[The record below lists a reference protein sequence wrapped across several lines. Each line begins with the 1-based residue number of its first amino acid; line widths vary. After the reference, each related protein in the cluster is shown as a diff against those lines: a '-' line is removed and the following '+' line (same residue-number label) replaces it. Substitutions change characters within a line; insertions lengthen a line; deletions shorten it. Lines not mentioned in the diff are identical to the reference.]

1 MNIGNYIYNFFRW
14 IFIPPRILQVMN
26 HKISVRRQ
34 NLIQK
39 FKKNIPS
46 SFDYFD
52 FSDISLFFSKIVPH
66 LSQIFVFSFSIFLEI
81 FRQTKNFMKE
91 RSSSENWKKKRRRK
105 LKEKKKKK
113 LYQSVY
119 WCHSMQ
125 WIQFLETHLCINN
138 RKKHFFFVA
147 LDSAIK
153 DVQCV
158 YFFRKKTREKNWKK
172 KKKQKISSTIV
183 KIKTKLSVVNC
194 LSFGHICVHIFY
206 LLQIEKK

>member
-1 MNIGNYIYNFFRW
+1 
-14 IFIPPRILQVMN
+14 MN

-39 FKKNIPS
+39 FKKKSHHHLIILI
-46 SFDYFD
+46 
-52 FSDISLFFSKIVPH
+52 SDLSLFFQKLFLTSAKYLCFLFP
-66 LSQIFVFSFSIFLEI
+66 FFLEI

-138 RKKHFFFVA
+138 RKKHFFSLLWTQLLRTFSVCIF
-147 LDSAIK
+147 SE
-153 DVQCV
+153 
-158 YFFRKKTREKNWKK
+158 KTREKNWKK
-172 KKKQKISSTIV
+172 KEETKK
-183 KIKTKLSVVNC
+183 
-194 LSFGHICVHIFY
+194 FR
-206 LLQIEKK
+206 LLL

>member
-1 MNIGNYIYNFFRW
+1 
-14 IFIPPRILQVMN
+14 MN

-138 RKKHFFFVA
+138 RKKHFFSLLWTQLLRTFSVCIF
-147 LDSAIK
+147 S
-153 DVQCV
+153 
-158 YFFRKKTREKNWKK
+158 EKNPWKELKK
-172 KKKQKISSTIV
+172 KEE
-183 KIKTKLSVVNC
+183 TKNFVYYCKN
-194 LSFGHICVHIFY
+194 
-206 LLQIEKK
+206 

>member
-1 MNIGNYIYNFFRW
+1 
-14 IFIPPRILQVMN
+14 MN

-39 FKKNIPS
+39 FKKKSHHHLIILI
-46 SFDYFD
+46 
-52 FSDISLFFSKIVPH
+52 SDLSLFFQKLFLTSAKYLCFLFP
-66 LSQIFVFSFSIFLEI
+66 FYLEI

-158 YFFRKKTREKNWKK
+158 YFCRKKTREKNWKK
-172 KKKQKISSTIV
+172 RTKKCRISTV
-183 KIKTKLSVVNC
+183 KIKKKICCKLSKLWSQMC
-194 LSFGHICVHIFY
+194 SY
-206 LLQIEKK
+206 LLSSILKK

>member
-1 MNIGNYIYNFFRW
+1 
-14 IFIPPRILQVMN
+14 MN

-39 FKKNIPS
+39 FKKKSHHHLIILI
-46 SFDYFD
+46 
-52 FSDISLFFSKIVPH
+52 SDLSLFFQKLFLTSAKYLCFLFP
-66 LSQIFVFSFSIFLEI
+66 FFLEI

-158 YFFRKKTREKNWKK
+158 YFFRKKP
-172 KKKQKISSTIV
+172 V
-183 KIKTKLSVVNC
+183 KR
-194 LSFGHICVHIFY
+194 
-206 LLQIEKK
+206 IEKKEETKNFVYYCKN

>member
-1 MNIGNYIYNFFRW
+1 
-14 IFIPPRILQVMN
+14 MN

-39 FKKNIPS
+39 FKKKNPIIIWL
-46 SFDYFD
+46 FWFR
-52 FSDISLFFSKIVPH
+52 ISLFFFKNCSSPQPNIC
-66 LSQIFVFSFSIFLEI
+66 VFFFHFFGNFSSNKKFH
-81 FRQTKNFMKE
+81 E
-91 RSSSENWKKKRRRK
+91 RKKLIRELK
-105 LKEKKKKK
+105 KEKKKKIK
-113 LYQSVY
+113 RGEEKKNYQSVY

-158 YFFRKKTREKNWKK
+158 YFCRKKPVKRIGKK
-172 KKKQKISSTIV
+172 
-183 KIKTKLSVVNC
+183 
-194 LSFGHICVHIFY
+194 
-206 LLQIEKK
+206 